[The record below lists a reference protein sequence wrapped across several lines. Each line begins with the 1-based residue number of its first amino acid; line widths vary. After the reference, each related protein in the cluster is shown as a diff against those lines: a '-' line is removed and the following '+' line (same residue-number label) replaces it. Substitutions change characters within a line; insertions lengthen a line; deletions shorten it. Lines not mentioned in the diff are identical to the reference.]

1 MFSFFDAFTTT
12 ALLYSCLGAGLGIL
26 WGAMPGL
33 SMTMG
38 MALLAQFSYSMG
50 IVDATAFLMG
60 IYTGATFGGAISAIL
75 INIPGTPDAVPTQ
88 LAGYPVAKRG
98 RGGEALGMA
107 IAGSFIGNL
116 AGVLVLVALTPV
128 LLVFALNFGA
138 WEQFLLAVWGIL
150 IAGSLSGES
159 DSALKGWISGWL
171 GLCLAMI
178 GIEPIAG
185 YDRMTFGIPNL
196 LGGVQ
201 FIPALIGLF
210 GLAEVLRI
218 ANQQDTDRIP
228 AEVGRVVPSLGHFRR
243 YANSALR
250 SSAIGTFIGMVPGG
264 GAPMATFLAYDWGQ
278 KSSGKDFSKGSVE
291 GVVCSETA
299 NNACIGGSLLP
310 TMSLG
315 IPGTAAAAVF
325 MAALAFQG
333 VIVGPAI
340 GQSQPGFMEF
350 LYGTL
355 LVANFAMYVFGFSLI
370 KPSIWALSIRK
381 DVLMPLVSVLCVVGA
396 YSLQLST
403 FDMYVML
410 VFGVVGYALKKWEFP
425 LAPMVFAMILGGMAD
440 ENFRKAMIIFS
451 SDGFLDL
458 FLRPIGLI
466 MMGIIAIT
474 LYKGVAATFSS
485 RPRAAMGLR

>member
-1 MFSFFDAFTTT
+1 MFSFLDAFS
-12 ALLYSCLGAGLGIL
+12 AHAILYSCLGAGLGIV

-38 MALLAQFSYSMG
+38 MALLAQFSYSMAV
-50 IVDATAFLMG
+50 VDATAFLMG

-75 INIPGTPDAVPTQ
+75 LNIPGTPDAVPTK
-88 LAGYPVAKRG
+88 LAGYPVAKQG

-107 IAGSFIGNL
+107 IAGSFVGNL
-116 AGVLVLVALTPV
+116 VGILVLVALTPV

-159 DSALKGWISGWL
+159 DSVLKGWISGWL
-171 GLCLAMI
+171 GLCLAMV
-178 GIEPIAG
+178 GIEPITG
-185 YDRMTFGIPNL
+185 YDRLTFGNPNL
-196 LGGVQ
+196 LGGIQ

-218 ANQQDTDRIP
+218 ANLQETDRIP
-228 AEVGRVVPSLGHFRR
+228 AHIGRVLPRLGDFAR
-243 YANSALR
+243 YGRSALR
-250 SSAIGTFIGMVPGG
+250 SSVIGTFIGMVPGG
-264 GAPMATFLAYDWGQ
+264 GAPMATFLAYDLGQ
-278 KSSGKDFSKGSVE
+278 RSSGKDFSKGSVE

-333 VIVGPAI
+333 VVVGPAI
-340 GQSQPGFMEF
+340 NHSQPGFMQF

-355 LVANFAMYVFGFSLI
+355 LLANLAMYVFGFLLIRPSL
-370 KPSIWALSIRK
+370 WALSVRK

-396 YSLQLST
+396 FSLQLST
-403 FDMYVML
+403 FDVSVML
-410 VFGVVGYALKKWEFP
+410 VFGVIGYVMKRWEFP

-451 SDGFLDL
+451 SDSFLDVL
-458 FLRPIGLI
+458 LRPIGVI
-466 MMGIIAIT
+466 MMAIIAIT
-474 LYKGVAATFSS
+474 LYRGLGRTFLV
-485 RPRAAMGLR
+485 RP